1 MRITSRSN
9 ERVKYLKKFHEKK
22 HRDQENGFLAE
33 GFKVIEE
40 ALQAGWEVRML
51 LYTPDVLR
59 HPRGVALL
67 DKAHAT
73 GTIELWECE
82 KQVLAAVADTKT
94 PQGALAL
101 IAKPEHS
108 LDVLLQG
115 RGTPLVVVLD
125 GLQDPGNLGTIIRTA
140 DACELQGVIT
150 LEGTVDLFHPKVVRA
165 SAGAL
170 FHLPAFADLA
180 ASTVVEFFT
189 GSGVQKFVADPRG
202 EYSLYECDFSRPTA
216 LFMGNEA
223 RGCGEMLHAA
233 ADRVVAIPMPGQAE
247 SLNVGV
253 AASLFIYEA
262 VRQRLKSS
270 LSLP

>member
-1 MRITSRSN
+1 MKITSRSN
-9 ERVKYLKKFHEKK
+9 ERIKYLKQFHQKK
-22 HRDQENGFLAE
+22 HRDLENGFLAE
-33 GFKVIEE
+33 GLKVIEE
-40 ALQAGWEVRML
+40 ALQAGWEVQML
-51 LYTPDVLR
+51 LYTPEVLR

-67 DKAHAT
+67 DRAGASGT
-73 GTIELWECE
+73 GLWECE
-82 KQVLAAVADTKT
+82 EHVLAAVADTKT
-94 PQGALAL
+94 PQGVVAL
-101 IAKPEHS
+101 IAKPRYS
-108 LDVLLQG
+108 PSVLLQG

-140 DACELQGVIT
+140 DACELQGIIT

-170 FHLPAFADLA
+170 FHLPTFGDMPAPAVLK
-180 ASTVVEFFT
+180 FFT
-189 GSGVQKFVADPRG
+189 EAGVQKFVADPHG
-202 EYSLYECDFSRPTA
+202 SYSLYECDFSRPTA

-223 RGCGEMLHAA
+223 RGCGEILHSA
-233 ADRVVAIPMPGQAE
+233 ADRVVSIPMPGQAE